1 MLQTPL
7 WCFQMGT
14 PESPSRLCYLK
25 ADRAKRTLH
34 VLNLL
39 PQLADPEDILLINLG
54 IHYNEMDDLADDMT
68 MVGFALG
75 KYELPRHR
83 IWVETPPQH
92 FETPTGEGLS
102 PHLLAFP
109 AMSLLAFPAMSP
121 ELAAVLVSSPQG
133 EGQQQAAKLIGQGYD
148 QLIYLSI
155 IYKSVYII
163 YMFFSRSIR
172 KIDAPLLGVTE

>member
-1 MLQTPL
+1 MQHSVAIKGRLACAADAAVVLPD
-7 WCFQMGT
+7 GDARG
-14 PESPSRLCYLK
+14 PGRLCYLK

-39 PQLADPEDILLINLG
+39 PQLADPEDILLVNLG

-92 FETPTGEGLS
+92 YETPTGEGR
-102 PHLLAFP
+102 PLLLWSFP
-109 AMSLLAFPAMSP
+109 AKP
-121 ELAAVLVSSPQG
+121 
-133 EGQQQAAKLIGQGYD
+133 
-148 QLIYLSI
+148 
-155 IYKSVYII
+155 
-163 YMFFSRSIR
+163 
-172 KIDAPLLGVTE
+172 

>member
-1 MLQTPL
+1 MPQTPL

-14 PESPSRLCYLK
+14 PEDPGRLCYLK

-39 PQLADPEDILLINLG
+39 PQLADPEDILLVNLG
-54 IHYNEMDDLADDMT
+54 IHYNEMDDLAVRNLHHSSMRSTGVDRSSIPPLVKSLILFSFPCLCHLQMYLDHSYSLFLRGCKILLMKDDMT

-92 FETPTGEGLS
+92 YETPTGEGHPLLLS
-102 PHLLAFP
+102 FP
-109 AMSLLAFPAMSP
+109 AKP
-121 ELAAVLVSSPQG
+121 
-133 EGQQQAAKLIGQGYD
+133 
-148 QLIYLSI
+148 
-155 IYKSVYII
+155 
-163 YMFFSRSIR
+163 
-172 KIDAPLLGVTE
+172 